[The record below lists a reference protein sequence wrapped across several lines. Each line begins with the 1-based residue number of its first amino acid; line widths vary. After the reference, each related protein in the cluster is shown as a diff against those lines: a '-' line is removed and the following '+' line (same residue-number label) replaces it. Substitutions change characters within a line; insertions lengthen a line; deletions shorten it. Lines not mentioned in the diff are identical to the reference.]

1 MCPSENGEHGSM
13 YGSVDDVEARMNLV
27 KRGSLRAPDLFHERS
42 FNCDE
47 SIDDLEESA
56 EMKDIDATID
66 LVIPMTAGADV
77 VMQYHP
83 QKFWLWRQFH
93 GTIFQHGLRTAL
105 GYMIFTAIVTQVLGM
120 IDDPDDPSDAVSNSL
135 LAFNQV
141 WKIMLP
147 LTTFIMTFFLNQAY
161 SMWRQVYNLSR
172 SVQGRTNDFGFLA
185 ATSAVRDA
193 EGRYTPEA
201 RKILDD
207 ISMAVRIIHIFCYA
221 TRTRRYRILHTTRA
235 LKRMVERR
243 VLSQEMFDAI
253 MKLEISPANRIYAI
267 IEWIVI
273 RFRVGLEDGSLKGGP
288 GFEQM
293 FLEKG
298 LMLRSQY
305 GSFADILDARI
316 PLAYVHFVQVMVD
329 TMLICSP
336 FALYKDM
343 AFFSVPCVGVL
354 TLFFAGL
361 LDLSKVMLDPFDNED
376 YCDGVID
383 MNIFVFIRESNNG
396 SIRFMKGAEWLP
408 KGWLG

>member
-1 MCPSENGEHGSM
+1 
-13 YGSVDDVEARMNLV
+13 
-27 KRGSLRAPDLFHERS
+27 
-42 FNCDE
+42 
-47 SIDDLEESA
+47 
-56 EMKDIDATID
+56 
-66 LVIPMTAGADV
+66 
-77 VMQYHP
+77 
-83 QKFWLWRQFH
+83 
-93 GTIFQHGLRTAL
+93 
-105 GYMIFTAIVTQVLGM
+105 
-120 IDDPDDPSDAVSNSL
+120 
-135 LAFNQV
+135 
-141 WKIMLP
+141 
-147 LTTFIMTFFLNQAY
+147 
-161 SMWRQVYNLSR
+161 
-172 SVQGRTNDFGFLA
+172 
-185 ATSAVRDA
+185 
-193 EGRYTPEA
+193 
-201 RKILDD
+201 
-207 ISMAVRIIHIFCYA
+207 
-221 TRTRRYRILHTTRA
+221 
-235 LKRMVERR
+235 
-243 VLSQEMFDAI
+243 